1 MSLRPLPSL
10 NLASNPFRRERAQY
24 ATYAFMCAVL
34 TCFLL
39 VVAGLILHSRAQASR
54 IRSEIAQEQAQLQH
68 LRSEQGTYQS
78 VLRRPTNAGVFSR
91 SVFLNELIARRSV
104 SWTRVFE
111 DLATV
116 MPPSVRIGTIRLP
129 QTPAEQSAGVNR
141 VQLDVTLGA
150 EHVPELIQ
158 LLKNLQASPL
168 FGAVTVVSQFPPTQN
183 EPLYKWRLT
192 VSYGQ
197 KL

>member
-1 MSLRPLPSL
+1 VSLRPLPSI
-10 NLASNPFRRERAQY
+10 NLASDPFRRERAQNTGY
-24 ATYAFMCAVL
+24 AVMCAVL
-34 TCFLL
+34 TVILL
-39 VVAGLILHSRAQASR
+39 VIAGLIWHSRAQASR
-54 IRSEIAQEQAQLQH
+54 IRSEIAQEQAQLQS
-68 LRSEQGTYQS
+68 LRGEQGRYQS
-78 VLRRPTNAGVFSR
+78 VLRRPSNAGVFSR
-91 SVFLNELIARRSV
+91 SVFLNELISRRSV

-116 MPPSVRIGTIRLP
+116 MPPTVRIGTIRLP
-129 QTPAEQSAGVNR
+129 QTPAEQSGGVNR

-150 EHVPELIQ
+150 ERPDSVIQ
-158 LLKNLQASPL
+158 LLTNLQASPL

-183 EPLYKWRLT
+183 EPLYKYRLT